1 MRLER
6 CEAGQAMRLL
16 ERLISGRSL
25 SSFHRNYSTPPNKG
39 TAIVI
44 EQVRPLDSPS
54 LLSYLQERCIAPS
67 VASAHCREVYY
78 TVGGRAYFAVGFR
91 NDAGGWELRNAR
103 FKGGSSPKHITTLD
117 NGSDTVLVFEGF
129 MDFLSY
135 LTLKKTPRP
144 AVDSAVLN
152 SVVNLPEALPFLRRH
167 RTIHAFLDNDE
178 AGHAATGGIV
188 HSCTGSDVVDQSCF
202 YREHKDLNGYLQAR
216 NRHPGG
222 EERRE
227 RVRPQTVPPGQP
239 DKSSKRMKR

>member
-6 CEAGQAMRLL
+6 CEAGQAMHLL
-16 ERLISGRSL
+16 EQIISGSL
-25 SSFHRNYSTPPNKG
+25 AFSFHGNSSTPPKRRSAV
-39 TAIVI
+39 TIA
-44 EQVRPLDSPS
+44 QARPLQNPA
-54 LLSYLQERCIAPS
+54 LLSYLQSRGIAPA
-67 VASAHCREVYY
+67 VASEHCREVHY
-78 TVGGRAYFAVGFR
+78 TVGDRAYFAVGFR

-103 FKGGSSPKHITTLD
+103 FKSSISPKRITTLD

-152 SVVNLPEALPFLRRH
+152 SVVSLPEALPFLQRH

-178 AGHAATGGIV
+178 AGHSATKGIV

-202 YREHKDLNGYLQAR
+202 YRQNKDLNDFLQER
-216 NRHPGG
+216 NRRPGN
-222 EERRE
+222 ERRE
-227 RVRPQTVPPGQP
+227 LVRPQTVPSGQP